1 MNVLVVDDSPL
12 NLLPISS
19 FLQQMGHH
27 VLAAENGLEALQLW
41 EAHHP
46 AFVLTDWNMPVMD
59 GLSLIQEI
67 RTREMDDY
75 TYIILITA
83 REDQSDLAV
92 GFESGADDFMTKP
105 IHKKEL
111 LLRMQAGERLLQ
123 LQSKELL
130 IFALASLT
138 ETRDQETG
146 AHIDRIRRFSK
157 RLALELSTHEAF
169 SEQVDRQF
177 IENIH
182 QASPLHDI
190 GKVGI
195 PDAILLKEGALTEA
209 ERDVMQTHTTIG
221 RNTLLGVM
229 QQGKP
234 SRLLSMA
241 AEIAGSHHE
250 RWDGTGYPEGLKANG
265 IPLSARIVTL
275 VDVYDAMRSKRPYKP
290 AYDHASVVGYI
301 KSYSGSLFDPRLVD
315 AFLKIENEIH
325 STGMQI
331 GLEAGTHMHAR
342 FSKENAQVT
351 DLSSG
356 EAHVPP
362 TPESGCSPMCCPAG

>member
-1 MNVLVVDDSPL
+1 M
-12 NLLPISS
+12 
-19 FLQQMGHH
+19 
-27 VLAAENGLEALQLW
+27 
-41 EAHHP
+41 
-46 AFVLTDWNMPVMD
+46 
-59 GLSLIQEI
+59 
-67 RTREMDDY
+67 
-75 TYIILITA
+75 
-83 REDQSDLAV
+83 AV

-111 LLRMQAGERLLQ
+111 LLRMQAGERLLH
-123 LQSKELL
+123 LHSKELL

-157 RLALELSTHEAF
+157 LLTIELLSHEVF
-169 SEQVDRQF
+169 SSQVDRSF
-177 IENIH
+177 VENIH

-195 PDAILLKEGALTEA
+195 PDAILLKKGPLTEE
-209 ERDVMQTHTTIG
+209 ERRVMQSHTTIG

-229 QQGKP
+229 QQGKR

-275 VDVYDAMRSKRPYKP
+275 VDVYDALRSRRPYKP
-290 AYDHASVVGYI
+290 AYHHDAVVDYI
-301 KSYSGSLFDPRLVD
+301 KACSGSMFDPRLVE
-315 AFLKIENEIH
+315 AFLKIEKEIL
-325 STGMQI
+325 SAGMQNGLEVGTHAYCSLPAAHTADI
-331 GLEAGTHMHAR
+331 TSGEQHVQPPLEAGP
-342 FSKENAQVT
+342 
-351 DLSSG
+351 SSRY
-356 EAHVPP
+356 
-362 TPESGCSPMCCPAG
+362 SPAT